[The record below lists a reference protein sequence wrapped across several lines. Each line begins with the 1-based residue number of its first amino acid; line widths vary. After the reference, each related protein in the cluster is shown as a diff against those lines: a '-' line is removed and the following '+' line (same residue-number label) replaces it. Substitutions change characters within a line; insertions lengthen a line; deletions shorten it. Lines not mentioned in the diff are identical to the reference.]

1 MLKQSHLDEAV
12 RRGIINA
19 RQQDDILAIAQGR
32 DEAAQSGSALE
43 TDKTNYGT
51 DENLRLVG
59 GGNDLFVTV
68 GILLLFSGAGFALQS
83 LLGENQMVR
92 AAIMAALM
100 WLVAEFVTRQ
110 YRMKLSSTVLGLGFL
125 GYGAAVLGIYVWD
138 TLDLARLADNPQ
150 LAFGLRPIIGSYGS
164 AFFGGVALL
173 AILYFWRFRVPIM
186 SAAIAIALTGFAFL
200 WTFLYFYDGVT
211 DGRVQMPT
219 AEQIPLILERA
230 LMMPLI
236 CGLIVFCT
244 AVYFDLRDRERFTVW
259 SDCAFWL
266 HVISAPLLVH
276 PLFILAT
283 GQDVVLGRIEP
294 GTTASLMLGLLIAL
308 FVYVALAIDRRSL
321 LIPTLAYFGSLGVY
335 YMIESTA
342 NSTGL
347 PPLALILLV
356 IGLLVIMFGAGWQR
370 IRALII
376 RPTLPTSVIDK
387 MPPIRV

>member
-1 MLKQSHLDEAV
+1 MLKQAHLEEAV
-12 RRGIINA
+12 RRGVINA
-19 RQQDDILAIAQGR
+19 RQQADILVIAREGDDDSAAELQDVQNIDN
-32 DEAAQSGSALE
+32 DEE
-43 TDKTNYGT
+43 
-51 DENLRLVG
+51 LRLVG

-68 GILLLFSGAGFALQS
+68 GILMLFSGVGFALQTW
-83 LLGENQMVR
+83 LGDNQIIR
-92 AAIMAALM
+92 AALMAVLM

-110 YRMKLSSTVLGLGFL
+110 FRMKLSSTVLGLGFL
-125 GYGAAVLGIYVWD
+125 GYTAAILGIYIWE
-138 TLDLARLADNPQ
+138 TLDLAKIADNPQ
-150 LAFGLRPIIGSYGS
+150 LAFGLRPTIGSYGS
-164 AFFGGVALL
+164 AFFGGIALIS
-173 AILYFWRFRVPIM
+173 ILYFWRFRVPIM
-186 SAAIAIALTGFAFL
+186 SAAIAVSLTGFAFL
-200 WTFLYFYDGVT
+200 WTILYFYDGVT
-211 DGRVQMPT
+211 DGRVELPT
-219 AEQIPLILERA
+219 FEQIPLILERA

-236 CGLIVFCT
+236 CGIIVFCT
-244 AVYFDLRDRERFTVW
+244 AVYFDLRDRERSTVW

-283 GQDVVLGRIEP
+283 GQDVVLGKIEP
-294 GTTASLMLGLLIAL
+294 GMTASIMLGLLISA

-370 IRALII
+370 IRALIV
-376 RPTLPTSVIDK
+376 RPTLPTSLINK
-387 MPPIRV
+387 LPPIRV

>member
-1 MLKQSHLDEAV
+1 MLKQAHLEEAV
-12 RRGIINA
+12 RRGVINA
-19 RQQDDILAIAQGR
+19 RQQADILVIAREGDDSSAAKRQDVQNIDN
-32 DEAAQSGSALE
+32 DE
-43 TDKTNYGT
+43 D
-51 DENLRLVG
+51 LRLVG

-68 GILLLFSGAGFALQS
+68 GILMLFSGVGFVLQTW
-83 LLGENQMVR
+83 LGDNQIIR
-92 AAIMAALM
+92 AALMAVLM

-110 YRMKLSSTVLGLGFL
+110 FRMKLSSTVLGLGFL
-125 GYGAAVLGIYVWD
+125 GYTAAILGIYIWE
-138 TLDLARLADNPQ
+138 TLDLAKIADNPQ
-150 LAFGLRPIIGSYGS
+150 LAFGLRPTIGSYGS
-164 AFFGGVALL
+164 AFFGGIALIS
-173 AILYFWRFRVPIM
+173 ILYFWRFRVPIM
-186 SAAIAIALTGFAFL
+186 SAAIAVSLTGFAFL
-200 WTFLYFYDGVT
+200 WTILYFYDGVT
-211 DGRVQMPT
+211 DGRVELPT
-219 AEQIPLILERA
+219 FEQIPLILERA

-236 CGLIVFCT
+236 CGIVVFCT
-244 AVYFDLRDRERFTVW
+244 AVYFDLRDRERSTVW

-283 GQDVVLGRIEP
+283 GQDVVLGKIEP
-294 GTTASLMLGLLIAL
+294 GMTASIMLGLLISA

-370 IRALII
+370 IRALIV
-376 RPTLPTSVIDK
+376 RPTLPTSLINK
-387 MPPIRV
+387 LPPIRV

>member
-1 MLKQSHLDEAV
+1 MLKQAHLEEAV
-12 RRGIINA
+12 RRGVINA
-19 RQQDDILAIAQGR
+19 RQQADILVIAREGDDSSAAKLQEIQNIDN
-32 DEAAQSGSALE
+32 DE
-43 TDKTNYGT
+43 D
-51 DENLRLVG
+51 LRLVG

-68 GILLLFSGAGFALQS
+68 GILMLFSGVGFVLQTW
-83 LLGENQMVR
+83 LGDNQIIR
-92 AAIMAALM
+92 AALMAVLM

-110 YRMKLSSTVLGLGFL
+110 FRMKLSSTVLGLGFL
-125 GYGAAVLGIYVWD
+125 GYTAAILGIYIWE
-138 TLDLARLADNPQ
+138 TLDLAKIADNPQ
-150 LAFGLRPIIGSYGS
+150 LAFGLRPTIGSYGS
-164 AFFGGVALL
+164 AFFGGIALIS
-173 AILYFWRFRVPIM
+173 ILYFWRFRVPIM
-186 SAAIAIALTGFAFL
+186 SAAIAISLTGFAFL

-211 DGRVQMPT
+211 DGRVQLPT
-219 AEQIPLILERA
+219 VEQIPLILERA

-236 CGLIVFCT
+236 CGIVVFCT
-244 AVYFDLRDRERFTVW
+244 AVYFDLRDRERSTVW

-283 GQDVVLGRIEP
+283 GQDVVLGKIEP
-294 GTTASLMLGLLIAL
+294 GMTASIMLGLLISA

-370 IRALII
+370 IRALIV
-376 RPTLPTSVIDK
+376 RPTLPTSLINK
-387 MPPIRV
+387 LPPIRV

>member
-1 MLKQSHLDEAV
+1 MLKQAHLEEAV
-12 RRGIINA
+12 RRGVINA
-19 RQQDDILAIAQGR
+19 RQQADILVIAREGDDDSAAEQQDVQNIDN
-32 DEAAQSGSALE
+32 DE
-43 TDKTNYGT
+43 D
-51 DENLRLVG
+51 LRLVG

-68 GILLLFSGAGFALQS
+68 GILMLFSGVGFALQTW
-83 LLGENQMVR
+83 LGDNQIIR
-92 AAIMAALM
+92 AALMAVLM

-110 YRMKLSSTVLGLGFL
+110 FRMKLSSTVLGLGFL
-125 GYGAAVLGIYVWD
+125 GYTAAILGIYIWE
-138 TLDLARLADNPQ
+138 TLDLAKIADNPQ
-150 LAFGLRPIIGSYGS
+150 LAFGLRPTIGSYGS
-164 AFFGGVALL
+164 AFFGGIALIS
-173 AILYFWRFRVPIM
+173 ILYFWRFRVPIM
-186 SAAIAIALTGFAFL
+186 SAAIAISLTGFAFL

-211 DGRVQMPT
+211 DGRVQLPT
-219 AEQIPLILERA
+219 VEQVPLILERA

-236 CGLIVFCT
+236 CGIVVFCT
-244 AVYFDLRDRERFTVW
+244 AVYFDLRDRERSTVW

-266 HVISAPLLVH
+266 HVISSPLLVH

-283 GQDVVLGRIEP
+283 GQDVVLGKIEP
-294 GTTASLMLGLLIAL
+294 GMTASIMLGLLISA

-370 IRALII
+370 IRALIV
-376 RPTLPTSVIDK
+376 RPTLPTSLINK
-387 MPPIRV
+387 LPPIRV